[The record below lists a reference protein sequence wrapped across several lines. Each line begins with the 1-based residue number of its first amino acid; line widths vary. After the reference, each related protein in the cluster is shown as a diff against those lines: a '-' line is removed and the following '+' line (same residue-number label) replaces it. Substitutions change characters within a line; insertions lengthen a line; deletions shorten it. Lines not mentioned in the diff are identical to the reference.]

1 MNKWTRLFFALAL
14 LCGASYAQ
22 TVDLSIYLRGIEYA
36 ESSYGVY
43 TNDPAGA
50 KWGRGVYGIGE
61 AVLADFVLANREYT
75 GTHPNKLYEKP
86 FAAVVCLWNLKRHY
100 ALFNGSIEKTIS
112 AHNQGATGTIKYGIA
127 EKYFKA
133 VMYGTTNG
141 R

>member
-1 MNKWTRLFFALAL
+1 MNKWTQLFFSVALHF
-14 LCGASYAQ
+14 GASYAQ
-22 TVDLSIYLRGIEYA
+22 TVDLAIYLRGIAYA

-50 KWGRGVYGIGE
+50 KWGRGLYGIGE
-61 AVLADFVLANREYT
+61 AVLEDFVRANREYT
-75 GTHPNKLYEKP
+75 GTHPNKLYEKD
-86 FAAVVCLWNLKRHY
+86 FAAIVCLWNLKRNH

-112 AHNQGATGTIKYGIA
+112 AHNQGAAGTIKYGIA